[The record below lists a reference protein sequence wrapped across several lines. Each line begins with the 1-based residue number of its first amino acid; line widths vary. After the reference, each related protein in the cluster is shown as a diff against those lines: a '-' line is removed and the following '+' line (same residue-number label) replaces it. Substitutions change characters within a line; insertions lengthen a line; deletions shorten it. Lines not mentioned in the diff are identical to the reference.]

1 MKMPTVRLLAAAAVA
16 VMLMVSTPAA
26 NPPPSERVRW
36 FTEARFGMF
45 VHFGLYSILG
55 GSWGGHT
62 LPAPELPNG
71 RSWYAEWAQQR
82 LEVPRDQYRALV
94 TQFNPVHFDADAW
107 ILEAKRAGM
116 RYFVITAK
124 HHDGF
129 ALWDSAVTDYDLG
142 ATPFKGDILGDL
154 ANACRKYGLKFGFY
168 YSHWQ
173 DWGHDGG
180 AWPYWAVDRRPTQ
193 EAFERYWQGISL
205 RQVAELIDRYDP
217 DLFWFDT
224 WDDESK
230 DYVTPKRRD
239 ELIAL
244 IRTKSPRCLVNG
256 RICFH
261 DPGDDIDFLETHDNQ
276 HPEKNLGRPWQTPA
290 TICRSWG
297 WHAGDFN
304 WKSSRTLAELLAH
317 NVSMGGNYLLNVGP
331 MPDGRFPAAATRRLR
346 EVGGWTDANAEAI
359 YGASP
364 VDATAPDGVRL
375 TKRDL
380 PGGRSRIYVFL
391 TKTTAASITLPIVAN
406 RVTACHVLESGRPIP
421 FTADGGHV
429 SISTDTLTGDN
440 AVPVLV
446 IDVGAGGARGNVAP
460 DLQVRGPRG

>member
-1 MKMPTVRLLAAAAVA
+1 VSRHRASLPTMRCLAIVITFVLLAVSSPSAVQAAAH
-16 VMLMVSTPAA
+16 
-26 NPPPSERVRW
+26 ERVRW

-45 VHFGLYSILG
+45 IHFGLYSVLG
-55 GSWGGHT
+55 GSWNGRT

-71 RSWYAEWAQQR
+71 KSWYAEWAQQR
-82 LEVPRDQYRALV
+82 LEVPRDEYRGLV
-94 TQFNPVHFDADAW
+94 HQFNPTGFDADAW

-142 ATPFKGDILGDL
+142 STPYRGDLLGDL
-154 ANACRKYGLKFGFY
+154 ASACRTYGLKFGFY

-173 DWGHDGG
+173 DWGHEGG

-205 RQVAELIDRYDP
+205 RQVAELIDRFDP

-230 DYVTPKRRD
+230 DYITPKRRD

-244 IRTKSPRCLVNG
+244 IRRKSPRCLING

-261 DPGDDIDFLETHDNQ
+261 DPGNDIDFLETHDNQ
-276 HPEKNLGRPWQTPA
+276 HPDKDLGRPWQTPA
-290 TICRSWG
+290 TIGKSWG
-297 WHAGDFN
+297 WHANDFS
-304 WKSSRTLAELLAH
+304 WKSSRTLTELLAQ

-331 MPDGRFPAAATRRLR
+331 MPDGRFPAAAARRLR
-346 EVGGWTDANAEAI
+346 EVGGWTAANAEAI
-359 YGASP
+359 YGTTP
-364 VDATAPDGVRL
+364 VDTVAPAGVRL
-375 TKRDL
+375 TQRAL
-380 PGGRSRIYVFL
+380 PGGGRRVYAFI
-391 TKTTAASITLPIVAN
+391 TKAPNGPGLTLPVPAD
-406 RVTACHVLESGRPIP
+406 RVSSCRVLESGRPIP
-421 FTADGGHV
+421 CGADGGRV
-429 SISTDTLTGDN
+429 SVPLAGLGDDGTV
-440 AVPVLV
+440 AV
-446 IDVGAGGARGNVAP
+446 VA
-460 DLQVRGPRG
+460 LEVR